1 MADLAKY
8 QQDIKKFNTSYAKEA
23 VKEPF
28 NFWGLAGFAVAAAF
42 TGSVSCPCSSH
53 SSAELVYIMVVPN
66 LPMYRQLVQKRE
78 KDRRLAAH
86 KSAREKLI
94 KSFTPREREAVEYLR
109 WLKEKIQDN
118 YKKFTGA
125 GELAL
130 KPVSARPALGRFCRP
145 ARRLPPSKTASQSR
159 SIARQFTTSFRRLF
173 VPMETSTDEKTKR
186 IQQTNVEILKR
197 RVASFDEIERSVK
210 LVEGQLQSI
219 ENFFSYLND
228 EIVTISTPE
237 KFSLLDFEQL
247 SDSIAMTKQML
258 DATADERRRPRQ
270 LQPRDGQSRASTRKL
285 TDNSYR
291 SNPSIK
297 TSASTIGSS

>member
-8 QQDIKKFNTSYAKEA
+8 ERELQRFQTSYMKEA

-28 NFWGLAGFAVAAAF
+28 NFWGLAGFAVAAAY
-42 TGSVSCPCSSH
+42 SQSIIPLLIALI
-53 SSAELVYIMVVPN
+53 AEIVYIMVVPN
-66 LPMYRQLVQKRE
+66 LPYYRQLVQRRE
-78 KDRRLAAH
+78 KQRLLNANRT
-86 KSAREKLI
+86 AREKLI
-94 KSFTPREREAVEYLR
+94 KTFTPREREAVEYLR

-125 GELAL
+125 ASLPSNLRTLDQRWEDFVDLLDVYRRRKQHLKSINRQAVHNQLSQAYRAAENAGE
-130 KPVSARPALGRFCRP
+130 
-145 ARRLPPSKTASQSR
+145 
-159 SIARQFTTSFRRLF
+159 
-173 VPMETSTDEKTKR
+173 DEKTKR

-197 RVASFDEIERSVK
+197 RIASFDEIERSVK

-228 EIVTISTPE
+228 EIVTMSTPE

-258 DATADERRRPRQ
+258 DATADEVGALDAYNRQ
-270 LQPRDGQSRASTRKL
+270 VGNYELLPGS
-285 TDNSYR
+285 NS
-291 SNPSIK
+291 
-297 TSASTIGSS
+297 

>member
-8 QQDIKKFNTSYAKEA
+8 ERDLQRFQTSYMKEA

-28 NFWGLAGFAVAAAF
+28 NFWALAGFAVAAAY
-42 TGSVSCPCSSH
+42 TQSIWPLLLALI
-53 SSAELVYIMVVPN
+53 AEMVYVMVLPN
-66 LPMYRQLVQKRE
+66 LPYYRQLVQRRE
-78 KDRRLAAH
+78 KERLMLAG
-86 KSAREKLI
+86 KTAREKLI

-125 GELAL
+125 G
-130 KPVSARPALGRFCRP
+130 
-145 ARRLPPSKTASQSR
+145 RLPSNLRTLDHRWEDFVDLLDVYRRRKQHLKSINRQAVHNQLSQAYR
-159 SIARQFTTSFRRLF
+159 AA
-173 VPMETSTDEKTKR
+173 ENAGADEKTKR

-197 RVASFDEIERSVK
+197 RIASFDEIERSVK

-228 EIVTISTPE
+228 EIVTMSTPE

-258 DATADERRRPRQ
+258 DATADEVGALDSYNRQ
-270 LQPRDGQSRASTRKL
+270 MGNYDLLPGA
-285 TDNSYR
+285 NS
-291 SNPSIK
+291 
-297 TSASTIGSS
+297 